1 MSDVPEGWEE
11 RQSRSTGKIAINFV
25 LRIPLGVKEMNNQ
38 GMSFKIRMKNP
49 YLQYLLVFPANK
61 TF

>member
-11 RQSRSTGKIAINFV
+11 RQSRSTGKIAINLV

-38 GMSFKIRMKNP
+38 GMSFKIRMKNQ
-49 YLQYLLVFPANK
+49 YLQYLLFFPANK

>member
-38 GMSFKIRMKNP
+38 GMSFKIRIKKS
-49 YLQYLLVFPANK
+49 VFTVFIIFPGK
-61 TF
+61 

>member
-38 GMSFKIRMKNP
+38 GMSFKRRMKNQ
-49 YLQYLLVFPANK
+49 YLQ
-61 TF
+61 